1 MAKKQQPTIKQLI
14 ELGAAGKIGHGTVV
28 FRSPK
33 ELEALQEANPD
44 IDILGVAEYVYNLEA
59 NPEF

>member
-14 ELGAAGKIGHGTVV
+14 ELGVAGKIGHGTVV

-33 ELEALQEANPD
+33 ELEEIQKANPD
-44 IDILGVAEYVYNLEA
+44 LDILGLAEYIYNLDA